1 VVPDESAPKRRR
13 GRELEDALL
22 QAVLDELAE
31 NGYADFTIER
41 VAERAATSRHVL
53 YRRWRSREELVL
65 AALRWDAERD
75 RTEVPDLGSLRDDV
89 LAALRSANE
98 RRIGAVAIYSVQL
111 GTYFRDTGTSLAEL
125 RRQII
130 GDRPPVMQTIVDRAV
145 ARGEVDPAR
154 LAPRVVTLPADLL
167 RHEALMTLGP
177 VADEA
182 IVSIVDDVFLP
193 LVLRA

>member
-1 VVPDESAPKRRR
+1 VVPEESVPKRRR

-177 VADEA
+177 VSDEA